1 MKRLISTSTIA
12 FCAAT
17 CIYLQSFAQNFPKEF
32 YLSADKH
39 ILHIGG
45 QPSTG
50 FYDETKVQQV
60 NLQFS
65 QPNYWTQLTNNYASK
80 TDLAATMTVNGVK
93 YESVG
98 VRFKGQTSYQGTRN
112 SDKKSFNVSTDFI
125 KTDQKVAGYKTFNLN
140 NSYQDPSFMREV
152 FYYHQIRRH
161 TPAAKASYLHLY
173 INGQDWGVYQSVQQ
187 LNKDFLKEWFLTNDG
202 SNWRC
207 EPPTSTTGGGMMG
220 GGFGNGTS
228 ALNYFDD
235 DTTTYKK
242 YYTLKSSD
250 QKLPWKDLP
259 TVCKLLNKTEIPML
273 EEAVS
278 QYLDID
284 RTLWHIASE
293 ILFSDDDSY
302 INKGGMDYYLYQD
315 AETGRFMTMDYDGN
329 SVMSANLATWSP
341 FFNETRVNF
350 PILNRLLAAPTVRQ
364 RYLAHLRTLI
374 NETFDEKTAFP
385 LIDKYAAF
393 VDSLVQKDPK
403 KLSTYAQFQAEI
415 PRLKTFIT
423 NRRNFL
429 LNHAEVKEAGP
440 TLSETAHYVGN
451 TKWQNPT
458 ADQAV
463 TVRTKAASATG
474 VSRATLYYG
483 TGYYGRFTKTELF
496 DDGKH
501 DDGAANDGV
510 YAAQIPK
517 QNMGA
522 WVRYYVEFAA
532 NNTAK
537 SITYAPAGAEHDVY
551 VYQVSGTGDPG
562 NPTPPPVITSVEN
575 EVVVA
580 LTVAPNPATHTVRI
594 KAEGM
599 SEAPILIHNLTGQ
612 RVFETAFQPSVTLSV
627 ENWAKGL
634 YLVRCGNVTQK
645 LLLQ

>member
-1 MKRLISTSTIA
+1 MGINAWT
-12 FCAAT
+12 
-17 CIYLQSFAQNFPKEF
+17 QNLPKEY
-32 YLSADKH
+32 YLSVDKH

-50 FYDETKVQQV
+50 FYDETKVQQI

-80 TDLAATMTVNGVK
+80 TDLASTMTVNGVK

-112 SDKKSFNVSTDFI
+112 SDKKSFNISTDFI

-152 FYYHQIRRH
+152 FYYHQLRRH
-161 TPAAKASYLHLY
+161 TPAAKASYVHLY
-173 INGQDWGVYQSVQQ
+173 INGQDWGLYQSIQQ
-187 LNKDFLKEWFLTNDG
+187 LNKDFLKEWFLSNDG

-207 EPPTSTTGGGMMG
+207 EPPSGSTGGGMMMG

-259 TVCKLLNKTEIPML
+259 AVCKALNKTEIAKL
-273 EEAVS
+273 EEEVS
-278 QYLDID
+278 KYLDID

-293 ILFSDDDSY
+293 VLFSDDDSY

-315 AETGRFMTMDYDGN
+315 AETGRFMTLDYDGN
-329 SVMSANLATWSP
+329 SVMSPNFATWSP
-341 FFNETRVNF
+341 FYNETKVNF
-350 PILNRLLAAPTVRQ
+350 PLLNRLLAVPTVRQ

-374 NETFDEKTAFP
+374 NETFDEKSAFAT
-385 LIDKYAAF
+385 IDKYAAF

-415 PRLKTFIT
+415 PRLKSFIT
-423 NRRNFL
+423 TRRNFL
-429 LNHAEVKEAGP
+429 LNHTEVKEIGP
-440 TLSETAHYVGN
+440 TLSETAHYVAN
-451 TKWQNPT
+451 TIWQNPT
-458 ADQAV
+458 ADQPV
-463 TVRTKAASATG
+463 TVRTKVASPTG
-474 VSRATLYYG
+474 VSRATLHYG
-483 TGYYGRFTKTELF
+483 TGYYGRFTQIEMF

-501 DDGAANDGV
+501 EDGAANDGLFG
-510 YAAQIPK
+510 AQIPK

-522 WVRYYVEFAA
+522 WVRYYVEIAA
-532 NNTAK
+532 NNAAK
-537 SITYAPAGAEHDVY
+537 SVSYAPAGAEHDVY
-551 VYQVSGTGDPG
+551 VYQVAGQGNPG
-562 NPTPPPVITSVEN
+562 NPTLPPVITSIEEIDTN
-575 EVVVA
+575 T
-580 LTVAPNPATHTVRI
+580 LTVAPNPANHTVTI
-594 KAEGM
+594 KVEGKSQASVM
-599 SEAPILIHNLTGQ
+599 VYNMLGQILY
-612 RVFETAFQPSVTLSV
+612 ETTPTSSTSISVS
-627 ENWAKGL
+627 NWPKGV
-634 YLVRCGNVTQK
+634 YWVRCGKLVEK
-645 LLLQ
+645 LLVH